1 MFAVAKLCPKA
12 VPSVGGAKGN
22 RVRCAAVQRA
32 VVRRSRYI
40 AMRPGLFRDKE
51 IAMRI
56 YAIQVASGKE
66 AKVEELIRRFVNES
80 AVGEIFVPRFEA
92 MRRWKGEWHKRAER
106 LTPGYLYVE
115 TSGVEKLALQLR
127 RVPAFTKLLGNNEV
141 FIPLNDDEVAWLNAF
156 AGDTRR
162 VIEMSEGIMEG
173 SKVIVLRGPLMGH
186 EAEIKRIDRH
196 RRTAELEIR
205 MLGRVKTIRLGL
217 EIVSKSP
224 EKG

>member
-1 MFAVAKLCPKA
+1 MRCNVVVLC
-12 VPSVGGAKGN
+12 
-22 RVRCAAVQRA
+22 
-32 VVRRSRYI
+32 
-40 AMRPGLFRDKE
+40 
-51 IAMRI
+51 
-56 YAIQVASGKE
+56 
-66 AKVEELIRRFVNES
+66 
-80 AVGEIFVPRFEA
+80 EA
-92 MRRWKGEWHKRAER
+92 MRRWKGEWHKRTER

-115 TSGVEKLALQLR
+115 TSDVEKLALLLR

-156 AGDTRR
+156 TGDERR
-162 VIEMSEGIMEG
+162 VVEMSEGILEG

-186 EAEIKRIDRH
+186 EAESKRIDRH

-224 EKG
+224 AKGFYLDMQLGEATYSDICVEGRDLIAGCESAVEVLQNPLSSQHFNRFRTGVL

>member
-1 MFAVAKLCPKA
+1 MH
-12 VPSVGGAKGN
+12 
-22 RVRCAAVQRA
+22 
-32 VVRRSRYI
+32 
-40 AMRPGLFRDKE
+40 
-51 IAMRI
+51 I
-56 YAIQVASGKE
+56 YAIQVGSGQE
-66 AKVEELIRRFVNES
+66 AKVEELIRRFVDES
-80 AVGEIFVPRFEA
+80 VIGEIFVPCFEA
-92 MRRWKGEWHKRAER
+92 MRRWKGEWHKRTER

-115 TSGVEKLALQLR
+115 TSDVEKLALQLR

-156 AGDTRR
+156 TGNDRR

-173 SKVIVLRGPLMGH
+173 SKVIVLCGPLMGH

-196 RRTAELEIR
+196 RRTAELEIH

-224 EKG
+224 VKG